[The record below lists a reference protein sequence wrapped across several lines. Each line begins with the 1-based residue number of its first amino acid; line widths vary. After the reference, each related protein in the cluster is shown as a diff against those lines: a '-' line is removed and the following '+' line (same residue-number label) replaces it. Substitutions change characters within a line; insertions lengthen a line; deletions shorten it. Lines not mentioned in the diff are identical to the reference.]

1 MAAKKLSFVTTGL
14 SYGGAETQ
22 LVRLAVRLRQRGWQ
36 IEVAS
41 MLPPV
46 AYVDVLEG
54 QGITVHNLRMQRKI
68 PDPRALIRLAAIVRR
83 FRPSIVHAYM
93 VHANLLAR
101 VCRLISPMP
110 VLISSARNLTEGGL
124 AREWAYRLTDPLS
137 DLTTQVCRAGA
148 ERYIQRRLTP
158 AHKMVYI
165 PNGIETARF
174 APQPDMRART
184 RAALELGDAFTW
196 LTIGRLEPQKDYPT
210 LLQAFAQVV
219 RRSDKPVQLL
229 IVGQGAQREVVE
241 QQIQHLGLHSQVR
254 LLGARADTPALLNAA
269 DAFVLASAW
278 EGMSNALLE
287 AASTALPI
295 VATDVGG
302 NSEIVIHDQ
311 TGYLTPPRAPEA
323 LAAVMLHLMQLP
335 EAERTAIGQAG
346 RAHVVAN
353 FDIERIVDRWEQLY
367 NQLLEQKGFTT
378 SPK

>member
-46 AYVDVLEG
+46 AYMDVLEG

-210 LLQAFAQVV
+210 LLPAFAQVV

-229 IVGQGAQREVVE
+229 IVGQGALREAVE
-241 QQIQHLGLHSQVR
+241 QQI
-254 LLGARADTPALLNAA
+254 
-269 DAFVLASAW
+269 
-278 EGMSNALLE
+278 
-287 AASTALPI
+287 
-295 VATDVGG
+295 
-302 NSEIVIHDQ
+302 
-311 TGYLTPPRAPEA
+311 
-323 LAAVMLHLMQLP
+323 
-335 EAERTAIGQAG
+335 
-346 RAHVVAN
+346 
-353 FDIERIVDRWEQLY
+353 
-367 NQLLEQKGFTT
+367 
-378 SPK
+378 